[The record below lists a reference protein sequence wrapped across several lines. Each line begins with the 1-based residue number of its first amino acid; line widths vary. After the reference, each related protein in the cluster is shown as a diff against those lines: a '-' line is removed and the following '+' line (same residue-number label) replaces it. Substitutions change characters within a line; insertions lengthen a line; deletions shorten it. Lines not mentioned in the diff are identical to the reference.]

1 MFVAPYPNYWHNT
14 ATQHDY
20 ANHSQTIG
28 YEGAW
33 DPKCPPERWAVHVA
47 MIQTSCMPQT
57 TTSQCQ
63 KETPEHTEDLNAE
76 YKDEHQE
83 MQDEWKQE
91 FQHTT
96 EIYCKAC
103 QTWLNGPRQWQDHTT
118 GKDHGKS
125 VRNAQRANAT
135 DTQQRKAI
143 YNNVARG
150 QTTRAEDWLEY
161 ATLKLTNTK
170 PTKSALRTARR
181 KQAREKREAEQAAD
195 RS

>member
-1 MFVAPYPNYWHNT
+1 MQWIELPAEMLLHHTGQSSTTVLHDSLKLTKTDTMFVAPYPNYWHNT

-33 DPKCPPERWAVHVA
+33 DPKCPPERWAVHAA

-103 QTWLNGPRQWQDHTT
+103 QTWLN
-118 GKDHGKS
+118 
-125 VRNAQRANAT
+125 
-135 DTQQRKAI
+135 
-143 YNNVARG
+143 
-150 QTTRAEDWLEY
+150 
-161 ATLKLTNTK
+161 
-170 PTKSALRTARR
+170 
-181 KQAREKREAEQAAD
+181 
-195 RS
+195 